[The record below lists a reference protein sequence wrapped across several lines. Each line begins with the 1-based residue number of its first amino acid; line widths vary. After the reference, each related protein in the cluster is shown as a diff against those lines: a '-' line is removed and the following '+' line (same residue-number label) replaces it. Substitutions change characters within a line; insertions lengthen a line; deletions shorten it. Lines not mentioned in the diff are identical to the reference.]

1 MSDNI
6 RKYYETVQ
14 TPWGKLFYGCL
25 WAQLSL
31 SGKTILDFGSGFG
44 LTSEHFAKDNEV
56 VAVEPDREML
66 SLRFGENYRQVC
78 GGAEQLKDFSSG
90 SFDVIM
96 CHNVLEY
103 VHDRDAILLE
113 FSRLLKK
120 DGVLSVVKHNP
131 NGKIM
136 HKAVFNCDADGAI
149 ALLDGGVAVS
159 ESFGTIG
166 EYDNKELE
174 EWGGGKFCIERVCG
188 VRHFFGLQRNEVKNQ
203 TGWADKMLRL
213 ECRVATIPAFRDIA
227 FFHHVILR
235 RSE

>member
-1 MSDNI
+1 MSDDI
-6 RKYYETVQ
+6 QKYYKTVHM
-14 TPWGKLFYGCL
+14 PWGRLFYRCV
-25 WAQLSL
+25 WSQLSF
-31 SGKTILDFGSGFG
+31 SGKRILDFGSGFG
-44 LTSEHFAKDNEV
+44 LTSEHFAQDNEV
-56 VAVEPDREML
+56 IAVEQSGEML
-66 SLRFGENYRQVC
+66 SLRFGENYRQIC

-90 SFDVIM
+90 SFDAIL

-103 VHDRDAILLE
+103 VRDRDALILE

-120 DGVLSVVKHNP
+120 DGMLSVVKHNP

-136 HKAVFNCDADGAI
+136 QKAVFDCDADGAI
-149 ALLDGGVAVS
+149 ALLDGNAAIS
-159 ESFGTIG
+159 ESFGIIA

-174 EWGGGKFCIERVCG
+174 EWGDGKFCIEKVYG

-203 TGWADKMLRL
+203 TDWADKMFQL
-213 ECRVATIPAFRDIA
+213 ECRVATVPAFRDIA